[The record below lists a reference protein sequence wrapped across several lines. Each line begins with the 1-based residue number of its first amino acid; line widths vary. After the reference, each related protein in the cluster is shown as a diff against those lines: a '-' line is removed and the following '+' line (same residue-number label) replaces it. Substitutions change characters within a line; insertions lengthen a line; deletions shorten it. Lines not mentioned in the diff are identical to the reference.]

1 MHAARPEGAK
11 SSKRAFGTFS
21 YENIKTGA
29 RTTIVAGKGAGDED
43 SDDEDNELAFD
54 RAIGSSFKQN
64 RKNSKNTSPT
74 HRQYS
79 DEDFSANYERN

>member
-1 MHAARPEGAK
+1 MQD
-11 SSKRAFGTFS
+11 TFS
-21 YENIKTGA
+21 ILFEAGYLFKYKD
-29 RTTIVAGKGAGDED
+29 IVWQSYNDEESEEEEEDDDED